1 MMTTLPWRA
10 KGKLSPHVWKS
21 GPDPVDHTLYVQCQR
36 ARAQANFRNEDWQ
49 ITEQEFINIWRID
62 DRYKLRGRGLNSLC
76 MIRVDIDL
84 PWTIDNVEIISR
96 VEHLKTCNK
105 EKLAT
110 TNWGKGRRRAR
121 ENI

>member
-1 MMTTLPWRA
+1 MIETLPWRA

-76 MIRVDIDL
+76 MIRVDTDL

-105 EKLAT
+105 EKLET
-110 TNWGKGRRRAR
+110 TNWGKGRRKSL
-121 ENI
+121 